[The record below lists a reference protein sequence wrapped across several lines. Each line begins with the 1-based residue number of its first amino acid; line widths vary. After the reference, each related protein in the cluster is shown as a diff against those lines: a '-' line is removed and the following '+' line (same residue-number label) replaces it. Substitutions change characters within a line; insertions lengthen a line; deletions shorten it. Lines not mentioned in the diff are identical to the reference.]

1 MKQQKATWYLTD
13 FCKILLIIA
22 LTCEVSA
29 GELNTEASDPEFH
42 AYSIRDAE
50 SNSSGPVGKPRFPG
64 LEWDFN
70 TFHCIYFMTKDL
82 LILNKSE
89 CQHPWKL
96 KEFSVWP
103 AISFQW
109 EDFDVKSQKKILHH
123 GMQLQTI
130 WNSDLDIYSNTLKPG
145 KAAQIS
151 LTTPH
156 HLCASTVAVQTSR
169 RCGRCS
175 SLRQPPLRHI
185 AQNAFPHGAQVD
197 QSSIC
202 NKSFAADFCKSED
215 FEVKWFFELSQRWRF
230 WGHNHDS
237 HHCNEYQ
244 YRRLLGRQ
252 GGFCSHSKQK

>member
-1 MKQQKATWYLTD
+1 MEVERI
-13 FCKILLIIA
+13 FS
-22 LTCEVSA
+22 LTCHFFSMRRLWRE
-29 GELNTEASDPEFH
+29 
-42 AYSIRDAE
+42 
-50 SNSSGPVGKPRFPG
+50 
-64 LEWDFN
+64 
-70 TFHCIYFMTKDL
+70 
-82 LILNKSE
+82 KS
-89 CQHPWKL
+89 K
-96 KEFSVWP
+96 
-103 AISFQW
+103 
-109 EDFDVKSQKKILHH
+109 KKILHH